1 MIMKKLEDIPKK
13 DIFNVPEGYF
23 EELPG
28 IIQSRVTKSSRR
40 TSPAF
45 GYVLKYGL
53 AALVIAAASFFW
65 LQNSG
70 TVESPEAL
78 LSSIDTEDLV
88 AYINDEDDLSTD
100 ELLDDVSLHQED
112 ADRIEDSVFSSGLE
126 DETFDTIFDEI
137 D

>member
-1 MIMKKLEDIPKK
+1 MKKLEDIPKK

-28 IIQSRVTKSSRR
+28 IIQSRVTRSGRSQ
-40 TSPAF
+40 TSPVF
-45 GYVLKYGL
+45 GYAVKYGL
-53 AALVIAAASFFW
+53 AAVVIAAASFFW
-65 LQNSG
+65 LQNPG
-70 TVESPEAL
+70 AVESPEAL

-88 AYINDEDDLSTD
+88 AYINDDDLSTD
-100 ELLDDVSLHQED
+100 ELLEDVSLHQED
-112 ADRIEDSVFSSGLE
+112 ADHIEATVFGSELD